1 MKFLKKQKHLI
12 ILCGLLSL
20 AVLAMFLPSI
30 IQGKY
35 FVGGGDVK
43 TQWYLFYVLDRRT
56 TINAI
61 KDHTLP
67 FYSFILFL
75 GNNIWASKSSYGLFD
90 IYNILT
96 YIIKQDYFYIYNLQ
110 SLIKIII
117 SGLSAYLLI
126 DYLYHNKK
134 TSLVAGL
141 CYGLSSFAIYF
152 TSQPGFLSFYS
163 LAPLYF
169 LGMEYY
175 LNEKKKCLFIIS
187 TFLLLL
193 INYYFFYAISLF
205 SPLYFIYRYFNINKK
220 LKGVFKSAIILIGYY
235 AIGVLLSAFVIV
247 PAFLYVIQNERVGG
261 LNTSLNYQYLSVY
274 FHLFISAFSPSHT
287 YIYGNNV
294 FELGEHTLKEICLYA
309 GTITAILVP
318 QFLTDN
324 DVKYKRSTTVLYII
338 LIIMVFTPILGS
350 IINGF
355 SEPCFRW
362 FYIFIIINIITSSK
376 YLSELDLVNK
386 KNLIIT
392 IIVEIL
398 MVVVFYFSCIIYN
411 DYSISDYFKQTMIFV
426 ITILF
431 MAVNGVL
438 LVRKKDQFII
448 ITFIELTLFTF
459 LFGYKSLGTSISKKD
474 IEEVTSVLAENDN
487 YYNLSDYL
495 NDLEDGN
502 YGEYYRV
509 YIPYDDL
516 YWSFSH
522 NFNIIYNINGLMTY
536 DSTYAQSFNK
546 MRSLNYPEIVDV
558 IGWQF
563 NIRDQEIMNFLSTKY
578 SITLSEDNIPFDNYE
593 ILDNIYRGS
602 LIVAKNL
609 DYKPFG
615 RTYNKIMSYK
625 DLKEKYNNDTS
636 LLNEYVITDD
646 EIHVGKSI
654 YSMRNLSY
662 YDNCIFGDIDT
673 EEESFVVLSL
683 PYDNG
688 WKIKV
693 NGKQVEYYE
702 CNGGMIGFNVEEG
715 TNSVE
720 MYFTP
725 KGFFVGVLLSSIG
738 VVLFGT
744 LLIIDKKGKKDE

>member
-1 MKFLKKQKHLI
+1 MKLLKKQKHLI

-90 IYNILT
+90 IYNVLS
-96 YIIKQDYFYIYNLQ
+96 YVIKQDYFYIYNLQ
-110 SLIKIII
+110 SLIKIIV
-117 SGLSAYLLI
+117 SGLSGYLLI

-205 SPLYFIYRYFNINKK
+205 SPLYFIYSYFNINKK

-362 FYIFIIINIITSSK
+362 FYIFIIINIVTSSK
-376 YLSELDLVNK
+376 YLSELDLLNK
-386 KNLIIT
+386 KNLVIT

-398 MVVVFYFSCIIYN
+398 MVVVFYLSCIIYN
-411 DYSISDYFKQTMIFV
+411 AYSMSNYFKQTMIFV

-431 MAVNGVL
+431 MTVNGVL
-438 LVRKKDQFII
+438 LVRKKKQFII
-448 ITFIELTLFTF
+448 VTFIELTLFTF
-459 LFGYKSLGTSISKKD
+459 LFGYKSLATSISKKD

-495 NDLEDGN
+495 NGLEDGN

-546 MRSLNYPEIVDV
+546 MRSLNYLEIVDV
-558 IGWQF
+558 IDWQF
-563 NIRDQEIMNFLSTKY
+563 NIRDPEIMNFLSTKY
-578 SITLSEDNIPFDNYE
+578 SITLSEDKIPFDNYE
-593 ILDNIYRGS
+593 ILDNTYRGS

-615 RTYNKIMSYK
+615 RTYNKTMSYD

-654 YSMRNLSY
+654 YSMRNVSY

-693 NGKQVEYYE
+693 NGKQVEYHE

-715 TNSVE
+715 ANSVE

-725 KGFFVGVLLSSIG
+725 KGFFVGVLLSGIG
-738 VVLFGT
+738 VVLLGT
-744 LLIIDKKGKKDE
+744 LLIIDKKGKRDE